1 MLGLPQNAVLSGN
14 LGYTIQSDH
23 QSLYDRLIAAGKPKM
38 VALAAA
44 MRKLLILAYGVLKSN
59 QPFNS
64 AHANA

>member
-1 MLGLPQNAVLSGN
+1 MLYFPAISATRFNPIIKA
-14 LGYTIQSDH
+14 
-23 QSLYDRLIAAGKPKM
+23 LYDRLIAAGKPKM